1 MRVKRNMVRIF
12 HVCMVLFLFA
22 AGFFGLNRLTM
33 RKEAV
38 VRNRE
43 LYDRGAEYDVLFIGN
58 SHMINA
64 VFPMQLYRDYGIT
77 SYNVGRYGHY
87 IPESYYVLED
97 ALQHTNPKLV
107 VIDTFMINRDE
118 KMRNDQ
124 IGINFSHTTM
134 DSIPFSPRKIR
145 AVLDLQPDAAYRRE
159 LLFPYSVYH
168 NRWEELGEEDFAPVI
183 TKEKG
188 AVTGRKV
195 YSYDGEGVAAAET
208 LSETADLQGTGVRYL
223 EKMTELCRER
233 GIAVLLVYLPYPDG
247 GDEVLMADR
256 AADQPL
262 TAAFAAQSGIPYIN
276 FMETACW
283 SPDTDFADQEHMN
296 FLGGQKITA
305 AVGAYLQENYSL
317 TDHRQDALGGAW
329 NRDYEAY
336 FLEKQQALLEEDD
349 AACLLMLCHD
359 RDLQVSVSLPP
370 DFAAGER
377 KLECLLAGLEDVS
390 YTEDADGLRI
400 VVSERETG
408 AVIGEKTFVRETEI
422 TEREE

>member
-12 HVCMVLFLFA
+12 HVCMVSLLFA

-97 ALQHTNPKLV
+97 ALQYTNPKLV

-134 DSIPFSPRKIR
+134 DSIPLSSRKIR
-145 AVLDLQPDAAYRRE
+145 AVLDLQADAAYRKE

-168 NRWEELGEEDFAPVI
+168 NRWEELGEEDFAPVY

-195 YSYDGEGVAAAET
+195 YSYDAEDVPAAEIIST
-208 LSETADLQGTGVRYL
+208 SVDLQGTGAQYL
-223 EKMTELCRER
+223 QKMTDLCRER

-247 GDEVLMADR
+247 SDETLMADK

-262 TAAFAAQSGIPYIN
+262 TAAFAAQSEIPYIN
-276 FMETACW
+276 FMETECW
-283 SPDTDFADQEHMN
+283 NPDTDFADKEHMN
-296 FLGGQKITA
+296 FLGGQKITE
-305 AVGAYLQENYSL
+305 AVGAYLQEHYSL
-317 TDHRQDALGGAW
+317 ADHRRDALCEAW
-329 NRDYEAY
+329 NRDYEMYSA
-336 FLEKQQALLEEDD
+336 EKRSALLEEDEAD
-349 AACLLMLCHD
+349 CFLMLCHD
-359 RDLQVSVSLPP
+359 RELQAAVSLSP
-370 DFAAGER
+370 DFTEGDW
-377 KLECLLAGLEDVS
+377 KLERLLEGLDDVS
-390 YTEDADGLRI
+390 YAEAADGMRI
-400 VVSERETG
+400 TVRERETG
-408 AVIGEKTFVRETEI
+408 EAIGEKVFVRETEI
-422 TEREE
+422 VESEE

>member
-1 MRVKRNMVRIF
+1 M
-12 HVCMVLFLFA
+12 
-22 AGFFGLNRLTM
+22 
-33 RKEAV
+33 
-38 VRNRE
+38 
-43 LYDRGAEYDVLFIGN
+43 LFIGN

-223 EKMTELCRER
+223 EKMT
-233 GIAVLLVYLPYPDG
+233 
-247 GDEVLMADR
+247 M
-256 AADQPL
+256 
-262 TAAFAAQSGIPYIN
+262 
-276 FMETACW
+276 
-283 SPDTDFADQEHMN
+283 
-296 FLGGQKITA
+296 
-305 AVGAYLQENYSL
+305 
-317 TDHRQDALGGAW
+317 
-329 NRDYEAY
+329 
-336 FLEKQQALLEEDD
+336 
-349 AACLLMLCHD
+349 
-359 RDLQVSVSLPP
+359 
-370 DFAAGER
+370 
-377 KLECLLAGLEDVS
+377 
-390 YTEDADGLRI
+390 
-400 VVSERETG
+400 TG
-408 AVIGEKTFVRETEI
+408 R
-422 TEREE
+422 